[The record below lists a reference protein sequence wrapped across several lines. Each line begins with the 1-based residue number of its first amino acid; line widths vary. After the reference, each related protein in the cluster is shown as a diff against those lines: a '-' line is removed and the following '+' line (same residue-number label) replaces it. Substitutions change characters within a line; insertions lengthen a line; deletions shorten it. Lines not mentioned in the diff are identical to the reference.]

1 MNVFW
6 FRRDLRLDDNA
17 GLYHALKN
25 SNGVLCL
32 FIFDSEILSIL
43 DNKADARV
51 EFIHERILF
60 LDKLLKEYG
69 SSLLVKFGKPIDVFS
84 QMANEFPVK
93 SVYTNHDYEP
103 YALQRDKEVL
113 ELLKSKGIDF
123 NTNKDQVIF
132 EKDEI
137 LSNAGT
143 PYTVFTPYGR
153 KWSEKLDEFYLK
165 TYPVEKYMGNLFKS
179 PSFHIPSLKEL
190 GFRKSGLSF
199 PSNEVSDSII
209 TNYENTRNEV
219 TMDATSHLGIHL
231 RFGTVSIRKLA
242 ARAGKLSSSYLNEL
256 KWREFFQMILWNFPH
271 VVENSFRREY
281 DRIEWRNNEVE
292 FEAWCQGK
300 TGYPMVDAGMR
311 ELNATGFMHNRSR
324 MITAGFLCK
333 HLLIDW
339 RWGERYFAEK
349 LLDFELAANNG
360 NWQWAAGT
368 GCDAAPYF
376 RIFSPDA
383 QQKKFDPKAIYIRK
397 WVPEYGTPLY
407 PQPIVQHELAR
418 ARALEAYKRALT

>member
-25 SNGVLCL
+25 SDAVLCL

-51 EFIHERILF
+51 EFIHQKILF
-60 LDKLLKEYG
+60 LNELLREKG
-69 SSLLVKFGKPIDVFS
+69 SSLLVKNGKPKDVFEEIT
-84 QMANEFPVK
+84 NEYSIS

-103 YALQRDKEVL
+103 YALQRDKEIE
-113 ELLKSKGIDF
+113 ELLNNKGIEF
-123 NTNKDQVIF
+123 KTFKDQVIF
-132 EKDEI
+132 EKEEI
-137 LSNAGT
+137 LSNSGT
-143 PYTVFTPYGR
+143 PYTVFTPYGK
-153 KWSEKLDEFYLK
+153 KWSEKLDSFYLK
-165 TYPVEKYMGNLFKS
+165 TYPVEKYIGNLYKTNA
-179 PSFHIPSLKEL
+179 FHIPSLEEI
-190 GFRKSGLSF
+190 GFLKRGLNFPGSEVEDSF
-199 PSNEVSDSII
+199 IE
-209 TNYENTRNEV
+209 NYENTRNEV
-219 TMDATSHLGIHL
+219 SMDATSHLGIHL
-231 RFGTVSIRKLA
+231 RFGTISVRKLTA
-242 ARAGKLSSSYLNEL
+242 HSQKMSGVFLNEL
-256 KWREFFQMILWNFPH
+256 KWREFFQMILWHFPN

-281 DRIEWRNNEVE
+281 DRIEWRNNEME
-292 FEAWCQGK
+292 FEAWCNGK

-311 ELNATGFMHNRSR
+311 ELNATGFMHNRTR

-349 LLDFELAANNG
+349 LLDFELASNNG

-407 PQPIVQHELAR
+407 PQPIVQHEFAR
-418 ARALEAYKRALT
+418 SRALDTYKRALK